1 MPQSQASATEQIA
14 LLIDAENVSHRYCG
28 AVLKELDAI
37 GGKVS
42 DVRVYGCKVHCKGW
56 MKALR
61 RRCAKRTS
69 PPPTGKKNRADMALI
84 LDAILMPFRDGVT
97 HICLASSDADFVPL
111 LRRLKSEGCRTT
123 ILAESKA
130 KRSLRR
136 SGDRFVLLRP
146 GTGAGHS
153 FPPV

>member
-1 MPQSQASATEQIA
+1 MPQSQTSGTERIA
-14 LLIDAENVSHRYCG
+14 LLVDAENVSHRLCG
-28 AVLKELDAI
+28 KILKELDAI
-37 GGKVS
+37 GGMVS
-42 DVRVYGCKVHCKGW
+42 EVRVYGCKTHCKGW
-56 MKALR
+56 MKALQ

-84 LDAILMPFRDGVT
+84 LDAILMPFRDGIT

-146 GTGAGHS
+146 ETGGDRPSH
-153 FPPV
+153 PV